1 MKLKV
6 YIDVAGMENI
16 ALGKPLWNW
25 HYSVYPADA
34 EKDASLKCVGTFNAQ
49 LPSIDAC
56 IVPVMEALKKKEAE
70 IQLAAYEEVREIN
83 DRRANLLALTF
94 EGKV

>member
-6 YIDVAGMENI
+6 YIDAAGMENI

-25 HYSVYPADA
+25 HYSVYPADK
-34 EKDASLKCVGTFNAQ
+34 ECDASIKCIGSFEAQ

-70 IQLAAYEEVREIN
+70 IQAQAYAEVQEIAE
-83 DRRANLLALTF
+83 RRANLLALTF

>member
-6 YIDVAGMENI
+6 YIDAAGMEKI
-16 ALGKPLWNW
+16 ALGQELYSW
-25 HYSVYPADA
+25 HYSVYPAEA
-34 EKDASLKCVGTFNAQ
+34 EKGALLKCVGTFNAQ

-70 IQLAAYEEVREIN
+70 IQAQAYAEVQEISE
-83 DRRANLLALTF
+83 RRANLLSLTY